1 MKRLVVFGSFVL
13 LLMVATPT
21 WAEGQDNHGS
31 HPSSEMPGMT
41 NEEHQNMQHAPTTE
55 DHTTEGNSTE
65 GHSTEGHSTE
75 SGDHAGAGNEHS
87 PTTDEPAAGGH
98 GHGGPVVETP
108 PNWGVLSA
116 FAAINLL
123 FILIGIWNKWTV
135 RKAGA

>member
-1 MKRLVVFGSFVL
+1 MKRLLVFGSFVL

-31 HPSSEMPGMT
+31 HRGSPTPAQ
-41 NEEHQNMQHAPTTE
+41 HQNMQHTPTM
-55 DHTTEGNSTE
+55 
-65 GHSTEGHSTE
+65 
-75 SGDHAGAGNEHS
+75 
-87 PTTDEPAAGGH
+87 DEPAAQGGH
-98 GHGGPVVETP
+98 GHGGPVVEIP

-123 FILIGIWNKWTV
+123 FILIGIRNKWTV